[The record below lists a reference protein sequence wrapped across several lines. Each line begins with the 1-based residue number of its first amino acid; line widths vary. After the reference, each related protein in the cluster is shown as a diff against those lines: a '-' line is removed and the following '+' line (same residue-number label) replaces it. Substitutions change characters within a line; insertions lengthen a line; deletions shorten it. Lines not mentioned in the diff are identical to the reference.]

1 MNTDDT
7 VATVREWD
15 SSDVPA
21 VIPKR
26 LWDSML
32 KLQES
37 LLAVTDAVCCATKE
51 MIAEVRKGESVDG
64 MRLSALDKIVSEILD
79 EMGNDKE
86 KLREL
91 QSLLMWV
98 PPANVGT
105 TH

>member
-1 MNTDDT
+1 VKPDN
-7 VATVREWD
+7 VFIGFEWANG
-15 SSDVPA
+15 DVPA

-37 LLAVTDAVCCATKE
+37 LLAVTDAVCCGTKE
-51 MIAEVRKGESVDG
+51 MIAEVRKGECVDDV
-64 MRLSALDKIVSEILD
+64 RLSALDKIVSETLD

-91 QSLLMWV
+91 QSLLKWV
-98 PPANVGT
+98 PPANFGT

>member
-1 MNTDDT
+1 MKADN
-7 VATVREWD
+7 VFVGFEWD
-15 SSDVPA
+15 SGDVPA

-26 LWDSML
+26 LWDSMF

-37 LLAVTDAVCCATKE
+37 LLAVSDAVCCATKE
-51 MIAEVRKGESVDG
+51 MIAEVRRGECVDDV
-64 MRLSALDKIVSEILD
+64 RLSALDKIVSETLD

-98 PPANVGT
+98 PPADVGT